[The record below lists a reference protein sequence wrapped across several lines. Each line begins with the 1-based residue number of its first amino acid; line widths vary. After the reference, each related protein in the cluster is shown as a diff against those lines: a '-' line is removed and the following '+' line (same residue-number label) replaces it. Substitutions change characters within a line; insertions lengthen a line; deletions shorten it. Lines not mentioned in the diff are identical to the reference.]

1 VTATAYRAL
10 QGIQLGE
17 HQLGVPGRHEAE
29 ALTDACPRCLDLTLP
44 AAVLDE
50 VHHGRITG
58 RYGTYRCRVCR
69 AAWLCWWAAP

>member
-1 VTATAYRAL
+1 MNTASYQAL

-17 HQLGVPGRHEAE
+17 HQLGVPGRHEAD
-29 ALTDACPRCLDLTLP
+29 ALTDACPRCLDLTRP

-50 VHHGRITG
+50 VHRGRTTG
-58 RYGTYRCRVCR
+58 RCAAYRCRICD